1 MWPTKVSKFYSTSN
15 QMTDRLRYK
24 VHNSKKSVPQMLTFY
39 FSLWNTFPT
48 STTETSSGCIITT
61 QWGQEGGAAEPL
73 AGSRTTALRG
83 GHSSARGGEEHKDM
97 GRKTSSLPL
106 LQLEDFILFS
116 RTSRKIHSALNQ
128 DHHNTTVSTPRNTV
142 THNMHKDC

>member
-1 MWPTKVSKFYSTSN
+1 MWPTKLSKFYSTSN

-24 VHNSKKSVPQMLTFY
+24 VHNSKESVPQMLTFY

-61 QWGQEGGAAEPL
+61 QWGQEGGVAEPL
-73 AGSRTTALRG
+73 AGSHTTALRG
-83 GHSSARGGEEHKDM
+83 MHSSAPGGEEHKDM

-106 LQLEDFILFS
+106 VQLEDFILFS
-116 RTSRKIHSALNQ
+116 RTSRKTHSALNQ
-128 DHHNTTVSTPRNTV
+128 DHHNT
-142 THNMHKDC
+142 